1 MKAFLF
7 AFTCIALAHAAA
19 ASAEPPANFLL
30 WEDGTKELG
39 RRLQILRKK
48 EGDLLHERSS
58 ATPEKTKELDREIVE
73 LRREIRETEE
83 ELRSEVRQ
91 IAREAA
97 ALAREQVKEAV
108 AQAKEQAK
116 EAAALAKEQAR
127 EAKALAITLGK
138 ELGAEDAA
146 LVAARRL
153 RMQGDYSDA
162 AKAYQKFIA
171 ENPNAIR
178 LFEARFWFAK
188 CKLSAQKWDEAA
200 EAFTDFLKYHSD
212 QRTYSQQAKEDRI
225 YCWKVRFDKNPKA
238 AQGLKAALKDQDA
251 DIRVQAA
258 LALAEGKDASGRAVL
273 EENLGHPRLGEQC
286 GLALWKLGLRDKP
299 KAGESPSPWAKML
312 VIKVKDADPNNS
324 FEMRVPVHFFK
335 GVAAMLPDAAKEDMA
350 RKGLSNIADLAAS
363 APKGQVLF
371 QFRED
376 NGKTNV
382 VISVD

>member
-7 AFTCIALAHAAA
+7 AFTCIALAPAAVA
-19 ASAEPPANFLL
+19 GAEPPSGFLL